1 MAIASVALANF
12 MADALMSME
21 SGNSITDPGRDDRV
35 KAVTQYF
42 TQLLEATINNRRGK
56 RLMERAT
63 VHVEGHA

>member
-1 MAIASVALANF
+1 
-12 MADALMSME
+12 MSME

-35 KAVTQYF
+35 KAVPQYF